1 MLSPPCQTASSFLLS
16 HRGGIFTLSLSVK
29 SYLYLLKLNMFKVNL
44 FFFFFKVAYLIYLN
58 RFVLFWVTKT

>member
-1 MLSPPCQTASSFLLS
+1 MLSPPCQTASSFLSS

-44 FFFFFKVAYLIYLN
+44 FFFFKVAYLIYLD

>member
-16 HRGGIFTLSLSVK
+16 RRGGIFTLSLSVK

-44 FFFFFKVAYLIYLN
+44 FFFFFQSG
-58 RFVLFWVTKT
+58 LFNLFEQICFILGH